1 MQYTH
6 VEQGALERFCQQ
18 IFTAHGLKV
27 EDANL
32 AARVLVNSDARG
44 IPSHGVARLPRY
56 VRGLKAGSILPN
68 AEARI
73 VHETPLSLVL
83 DAQGGMGT
91 TVSQHAMDA
100 VLAKAREHGAG
111 FATVRDSN
119 HFGIAAWYAMQA
131 LPHDLIGIAMTNT
144 AALGVPTHGR
154 QCMFGTNP
162 IAFAAPADKEKAF
175 VLDMSTT
182 AVTRGKLE
190 VYARQETPLP
200 TGWAA
205 APDGGDAHDAPSLL
219 ESMNNYAGG
228 GLHPLGGA
236 GTEFGGHKG
245 YGLAVMVDILCGALA
260 GHGFG
265 KHLHDTPGSTGRV
278 GHFFAAFRIDLF
290 RPADEFREAMDQL
303 LSDLRMS
310 EPAAGHDQVWYAGL
324 KEIQAQ
330 ETAARHGVPVE
341 IGVIESLQGLGEA
354 CGITLAGIKEP
365 SHA

>member
-1 MQYTH
+1 MQYTK
-6 VEQGALERFCQQ
+6 VDQTALEQFCQQ
-18 IFTAHGLKV
+18 VFMVHGLK
-27 EDANL
+27 EDDATL
-32 AARVLVNSDARG
+32 AARVLVNADARG

-56 VRGLKAGSILPN
+56 VRGLKAGSILTHVEPQV
-68 AEARI
+68 I
-73 VHETPLSLVL
+73 HETPLSLVM
-83 DAQGGMGT
+83 DARGAMGT
-91 TVSQHAMDA
+91 TASQRAMDA
-100 VLAKAREHGAG
+100 VLHKACEHGAG

-162 IAFAAPADKEKAF
+162 IAFAAPADKEQAF

-190 VYARQETPLP
+190 VYARQGKSLP

-219 ESMNNYAGG
+219 ESMNSYAGG

-236 GTEFGGHKG
+236 GTEFGGQKG

-290 RPADEFREAMDQL
+290 RPAAEFRQAMDQL
-303 LSDLRMS
+303 LSDLRTS

-324 KEIQAQ
+324 KEIRGQERAAQ
-330 ETAARHGVPVE
+330 EGVPVE
-341 IGVIESLQGLGEA
+341 TSVIDGLIGLGES
-354 CGITLAGIKEP
+354 CGVTLTGIQEV